1 MCCAHDHARHPVSLS
16 AVLHHVIVD
25 QRGKGR
31 AAAVQVDLL
40 QLCVAVRVHKV
51 CCQLLHKNEVARANE
66 VAPTPFRTKTKFV
79 NLVSRVGYTPFPR
92 SGGTGTHLF
101 KLMHCGSL

>member
-1 MCCAHDHARHPVSLS
+1 MCCAHESHAGHVSLS

-51 CCQLLHKNEVARANE
+51 CCQLLHRNEVARANE
-66 VAPTPFRTKTKFV
+66 ALRQLHPKRSFA
-79 NLVSRVGYTPFPR
+79 NLVRLCGYTPFPG

-101 KLMHCGSL
+101 KLMHYGRL